1 MLKLAVLS
9 ALVLGVA
16 APASAAEVI
25 GVWLAPSR
33 SAHIEI
39 KRCGS
44 SVCGKL
50 ISASQPKS
58 NPSYL
63 DVHNNNPELR
73 NRQVIGATLLEGFT
87 GGPTRWTG
95 GHIYNPGDGNTY
107 HGMMVL
113 LDSDHLAVK
122 GCAMIVLCK
131 SQTWTRIK

>member
-9 ALVLGVA
+9 ALALAVA
-16 APASAAEVI
+16 APATAAEI
-25 GVWLAPSR
+25 TGVWLAPSR
-33 SAHIEI
+33 SAHVEI
-39 KRCGS
+39 KHCGAS
-44 SVCGKL
+44 LCGKL

-63 DVHNNNPELR
+63 DVHNKNPDLR

-87 GGPTRWTG
+87 GGPTRWIG

-107 HGMMVL
+107 HGMMTLV
-113 LDSDHLAVK
+113 DSDHLAVK
-122 GCAMIVLCK
+122 GCALIVLCK